1 MDELTADDVRA
12 IRAALTWGDTY
23 LAKQKVKGE
32 GDDVDSERSAFAMH
46 RAAIRL
52 GLVAKDSTLQTFLDA
67 VPIDAMND
75 AMEER
80 RDPTSPSTAT

>member
-52 GLVAKDSTLQTFLDA
+52 GLVAKDSTLQTFLDV
-67 VPIDAMND
+67 VPIEALAD